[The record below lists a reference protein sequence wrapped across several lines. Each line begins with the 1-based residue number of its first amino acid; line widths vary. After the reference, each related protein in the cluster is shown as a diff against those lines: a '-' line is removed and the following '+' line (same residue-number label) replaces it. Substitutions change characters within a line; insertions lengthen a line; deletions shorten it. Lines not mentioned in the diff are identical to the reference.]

1 MSGGGN
7 IKVVVRCRPLNSREL
22 ARGATGLI
30 RMDGNQTIIS
40 KPPDQRTGKESEDIK
55 AFTFDKSYW
64 SADKN
69 DPSYADQQTVYDDL
83 GEDLLNHAFDGYNC
97 CIFAY
102 GQTGS
107 GKSYS
112 MMGYG
117 EDKGVIPRTCSE
129 LFNRINRIAETKD
142 EKLTHRV
149 EVSYIEI
156 YNEKVR
162 DLLNPKN
169 KGNLKV
175 REHPSTGPY
184 VEDLSRLVVT
194 SFDDIN
200 HLMDEGN
207 KARTVAATNM
217 NETSS
222 RSHAVFTL
230 FLTQKRIDDLTNL
243 ETEKVARIS
252 LVDLAGSERANS
264 TGATGTRLKEGANIN
279 RSLTTLGKVIAG
291 LAEQSL
297 AEGKKGRKSKEVFVP
312 YRDSIL
318 TWLLKDSLGGNSKTA
333 MIAAIS
339 PADYDETL
347 STLRYADQAK
357 KIKNKAV
364 VNEDPNAKMIREL
377 KDELEVLRDRL
388 RTYAPE
394 EVEQLTASS
403 AYKKSGGPTS
413 PLATRFPANPLQSK
427 TNQEFE
433 ITDSQGKKKKMT
445 KQEIID
451 QLQSSEKLLA
461 NLHETWEEKLKKTE
475 EIQVEREK
483 ALAELGIAVHK
494 NNVGVY
500 APKRMPHLVNL
511 NEDPLMSECLMY
523 QLKLG
528 VTLVGRSESQVQA
541 DIRLSGS
548 NIQEEHC
555 SFENNN
561 GTVTLHP
568 GNDSLTMVNGRRL
581 ESPQRLKSGYRII
594 LGDYHIFRFNHPE
607 EVRRE
612 RDLQKLVVEK
622 GMSKDGSNTTI
633 LDDDADRPESPT
645 ENSSMMGSEI
655 MDWNYARREAVL
667 NYYSTESNFGGLK
680 DEELEKI
687 YDDITRVRKSRR
699 TRSESRTDNDDDDSS
714 RGSVRN
720 SSTPTMIEDGTE
732 SVSTELT
739 FAHSE
744 LEEKFKV
751 EKERMLRELDDQK
764 RHFEAKINRMSRQF
778 SQQTMTA
785 ATTMN
790 NNNLSSA
797 DSTTYTPA
805 QQRLVTKVANH
816 WKRLRNVAMAEMVL
830 TNAMVLKEANII
842 SRELRKDVVYQFTV
856 IDDGPFSNPMSSWEP
871 TSALHQFETDEDT
884 SFIPSTKPCVGVR
897 VIDRKNQVIYTWSL
911 EKLKLRLQKM
921 RNLYNFIDRPLY
933 SKHFNWEDPFF
944 ENPCPKYT
952 FIGGATVCLRN
963 LILQQ
968 SYQSQVPVM
977 DRSTG
982 QIKGLLR
989 VLIAPIAR
997 SVAIKGPEARFL
1009 PFSDTESEY
1018 TLDINNG
1025 DKINNNNNN
1034 SNNNNNNNNNDNN
1047 NDIDDDGN
1055 NNNNDISTTQQVQT
1069 DQQLLFE
1076 IRLCDLSG
1084 LSEAEYTQ
1092 VHVQYKLSSFGGIP
1106 PDSISEKIYTTSP
1119 AEGFGN
1125 GDPIQLNHS
1134 QTISLVVTNSVLEVL
1149 SNGTLAF
1156 EVYGLAQ
1163 PKALSQFERWDDQR
1177 EKDRLAKTHPGY
1189 HDQTNN
1195 NNNNDNA
1202 ESNRTNEPPS
1212 PIPSSL
1218 AVTERRPEEELLMA
1232 ERHDVVAWIQ
1242 ISELLPNGDYQP
1254 VETISEHAL
1263 DRGVFTL
1270 RQGLQ
1275 RRIHITLYHTSGR
1288 QFEWQRI
1295 SKATIG
1301 RVRQLTSKGRMIDST
1316 SYEAIPIKLLGHP
1329 TPSGVTYNSDGTSQ
1343 LSIQGAWDSSQHDCL
1358 FLNQL
1363 TPSRTRII
1371 LHLAWEVEASKC
1383 AKPISF
1389 GMDIAVRVTGRDRSS
1404 SYATSRF
1411 KKLLLGAGSGKYH
1424 KQMSKASGVFL
1435 VLLKPPMT
1443 RRVDQLWRLN
1453 TASKYIR
1460 GEELFLGSW
1469 RPRGVSL
1476 INDYKIIR
1484 RNIQMKEDLQKT
1496 NQVLTLQH
1504 PHHHHPTSSTIVAT
1518 NSAKSMDLISSPIP
1532 LSSLPPSPPP
1542 SSTTTF
1548 IKTTS
1553 EMTEDQKLALL
1564 RKVID
1569 LWKMKFGSRQDIQL
1583 CQDPPIPGNQE
1594 TAHQQQYQQLQK
1606 PLDRLETNTNLL
1618 ADVKLISQSPNITK
1632 KGYLV
1637 YQEDALEDIWIK
1649 RWFVMRRPYITI
1661 YIDDSEKDETG
1672 IINVTSVRVDY
1683 NRDLEKLIQRT
1694 NVFALYTSNNAY
1706 TIQTST
1712 KSDMMD
1718 WISKIDQKFPMDRLL
1733 DDSDYSTC

>member
-22 ARGATGLI
+22 ARGATELI

-40 KPPDQRTGKESEDIK
+40 KPLDQRTGKESEDIK

-69 DPSYADQQTVYDDL
+69 DSSYADQQTVYNDL

-107 GKSYS
+107 
-112 MMGYG
+112 
-117 EDKGVIPRTCSE
+117 
-129 LFNRINRIAETKD
+129 
-142 EKLTHRV
+142 
-149 EVSYIEI
+149 
-156 YNEKVR
+156 VR

-184 VEDLSRLVVT
+184 VEDLSRLLVT

-222 RSHAVFTL
+222 RSHAVFTV
-230 FLTQKRIDDLTNL
+230 FLTQKRIDDLTKL

-297 AEGKKGRKSKEVFVP
+297 AEGRKGRKGKEVFVP

-388 RTYAPE
+388 RTYAPG
-394 EVEQLTASS
+394 EVEQLTATS
-403 AYKKSGGPTS
+403 AHRKSGGSTTS
-413 PLATRFPANPLQSK
+413 PVATRSSIVAPSK
-427 TNQEFE
+427 KTQEFE
-433 ITDSQGKKKKMT
+433 IIDSHGKKKKMT

-451 QLQSSEKLLA
+451 QMQSSEKLLA

-500 APKRMPHLVNL
+500 APKKVPHLVNL

-528 VTLVGRSESQVQA
+528 VTLVGRNESLVQA

-548 NIQEEHC
+548 NIQEDHC

-568 GNDSLTMVNGRRL
+568 GTDSLTMVNGRRL
-581 ESPQRLKSGYRII
+581 ESSQRLRSGFRII
-594 LGDYHIFRFNHPE
+594 LGDYHIFRFNNPE

-622 GMSKDGSNTTI
+622 GMGSSLAMI
-633 LDDDADRPESPT
+633 ADDDADRPESPTT

-687 YDDITRVRKSRR
+687 YDDLTRVRKSRR
-699 TRSESRTDNDDDDSS
+699 TRSESRTTDFDDDESS
-714 RGSVRN
+714 RGGGSVRN

-751 EKERMLRELDDQK
+751 EKERMQRELDDQK
-764 RHFEAKINRMSRQF
+764 RTFEAKINRMSRQF
-778 SQQTMTA
+778 SQQTMSA
-785 ATTMN
+785 ATATAI
-790 NNNLSSA
+790 SS
-797 DSTTYTPA
+797 SPA
-805 QQRLVTKVANH
+805 AYSDTQQKVMYKVINR
-816 WKRLRNVAMAEMVL
+816 WRRRRYVAMAEMVL

-842 SRELRKDVVYQFTV
+842 SRELQKDIVYQFAV
-856 IDDGPFSNPMSSWEP
+856 IGDDPFSNTMSYWEP
-871 TSALHQFETDEDT
+871 TSALQQFETDEDT
-884 SFIPSTKPCVGVR
+884 SFLPSSKPCVGIR
-897 VIDRKNQVIYTWSL
+897 VIDRKNQVIYTWTL

-933 SKHFNWEDPFF
+933 RKHFNWEDPFF

-952 FIGGATVCLRN
+952 FIGGATICLWN
-963 LILQQ
+963 LVVQQ
-968 SYQSQVPVM
+968 SFESHVPVI
-977 DRSTG
+977 DIATG
-982 QIKGLLR
+982 QVKGMLR
-989 VLIAPIAR
+989 VFVAPIAR
-997 SVAIKGPEARFL
+997 SVAIKGPEARLL
-1009 PFSDTESEY
+1009 PFSDAESEY
-1018 TLDINNG
+1018 ALDMNG
-1025 DKINNNNNN
+1025 SIGNPV
-1034 SNNNNNNNNNDNN
+1034 SNNKD
-1047 NDIDDDGN
+1047 DCDDDDQVDDEDD
-1055 NNNNDISTTQQVQT
+1055 NDDTSIQQLQT
-1069 DQQLLFE
+1069 GQQLLFE
-1076 IRLCDLSG
+1076 IRLVDLSG
-1084 LSEAEYTQ
+1084 ISESDFTQ
-1092 VHVQYKLSSFGGIP
+1092 VHVQYKLSSFGGIS
-1106 PDSISEKIYTTSP
+1106 PDSINEKIYATTP
-1119 AEGFGN
+1119 AEEFRN
-1125 GDPIQLNHS
+1125 DSVIPLNHS
-1134 QTISLVVTNSVLEVL
+1134 QTLSLVVTNKVLDVL
-1149 SNGTLAF
+1149 SSGTLAF

-1163 PKALSQFERWDDQR
+1163 SKVLAQLERWDDQR
-1177 EKDRLAKTHPGY
+1177 EKHRLDG
-1189 HDQTNN
+1189 
-1195 NNNNDNA
+1195 
-1202 ESNRTNEPPS
+1202 SNINGDTDDSSRSATNEPAS
-1212 PIPSSL
+1212 PIPSSFS
-1218 AVTERRPEEELLMA
+1218 VTERRPEEELLVA
-1232 ERHDVVAWIQ
+1232 ERHDVLAWIQ
-1242 ISELLPNGDYQP
+1242 ISELQPNGDYLP
-1254 VETISEHAL
+1254 VETLSELPL

-1275 RRIHITLYHTSGR
+1275 RRINITLYHTSGR
-1288 QFEWQRI
+1288 QFEWQHI

-1301 RVRQLTSKGRMIDST
+1301 HIRQLTSKGRLIEST
-1316 SYEAIPIKLLGHP
+1316 SREAIPIKLLGQQQQ
-1329 TPSGVTYNSDGTSQ
+1329 SICGGVTYNNDGTSQ

-1358 FLNQL
+1358 FLNQP
-1363 TPSRTRII
+1363 TPSKARIL
-1371 LHLAWEVEASKC
+1371 LHLGWEVQATKC
-1383 AKPISF
+1383 AKPIKF

-1404 SYATSRF
+1404 FAAASRF
-1411 KKLLLGAGSGKYH
+1411 KKLLLGATSSRGKH
-1424 KQMSKASGVFL
+1424 LSKSSGVFL
-1435 VLLKPPMT
+1435 VLLKPPMA
-1443 RRVDQLWRLN
+1443 RRADQLWRLN

-1460 GEELFLGSW
+1460 GEELYLGSW

-1476 INDYKIIR
+1476 INDYKGIQQSIQR
-1484 RNIQMKEDLQKT
+1484 RQDVMRTIQ
-1496 NQVLTLQH
+1496 VITLQQQQQQH
-1504 PHHHHPTSSTIVAT
+1504 NHENTSSEGQHSSETI
-1518 NSAKSMDLISSPIP
+1518 SMIPPSSSIP
-1532 LSSLPPSPPP
+1532 LPSPPP
-1542 SSTTTF
+1542 SSPAPSTTT
-1548 IKTTS
+1548 
-1553 EMTEDQKLALL
+1553 EDKKLTLL
-1564 RKVID
+1564 RNVINQ
-1569 LWKMKFGSRQDIQL
+1569 WTATFGSTQEIKI
-1583 CQDPPIPGNQE
+1583 CQEPPIPGNQE
-1594 TAHQQQYQQLQK
+1594 IAERKHQCQFNGWDTA
-1606 PLDRLETNTNLL
+1606 TNLL
-1618 ADVKLISQSPNITK
+1618 SEVKLISQSPNISK

-1637 YQEDALEDIWIK
+1637 YQENALEDIWIK
-1649 RWFVMRRPYITI
+1649 RWFVMRRPYIFI
-1661 YIDDSEKDETG
+1661 YFDEREKDDTG

-1706 TIQTST
+1706 TIQADSRE
-1712 KSDMMD
+1712 DMVD
-1718 WISKIDQKFPMDRLL
+1718 WISKIDQKFSLVRLQ
-1733 DDSDYSTC
+1733 DDCGDVGTGNSSISSSIG